1 MHCVSLSSDVHK
13 HLEIL
18 TFVYTWKKTLQKF
31 AGRDGR
37 RQFGQVLWREASK
50 PNKFISFNSLSLSPS
65 ACLSLCHFWRFYR
78 AFVAWGCPLKCCNL
92 TLAHSACGLLL
103 SFQPSRLYGRTHTHA
118 HAHAHAHAHTHTHAR
133 THACTFTVYMPTR
146 THSGTWQVAFPFLTF
161 SLYNILA
168 TAGLCVLVV
177 CMCSDTS
184 AVVLIW
190 AKWLW
195 IDDKF
200 LFMFLLPIT
209 DLSVRFWW
217 KIIHDIMG

>member
-1 MHCVSLSSDVHK
+1 MAGDSLAKFCGVRPQSQTNSSLSTLCLFLRLLVSLYATSGVFTERSWHEAALWNAVTLHWHILLVVCCSHSN
-13 HLEIL
+13 HLA
-18 TFVYTWKKTLQKF
+18 YM
-31 AGRDGR
+31 G
-37 RQFGQVLWREASK
+37 
-50 PNKFISFNSLSLSPS
+50 
-65 ACLSLCHFWRFYR
+65 
-78 AFVAWGCPLKCCNL
+78 
-92 TLAHSACGLLL
+92 
-103 SFQPSRLYGRTHTHA
+103 
-118 HAHAHAHAHTHTHAR
+118 AHTHTHTHTH

-168 TAGLCVLVV
+168 TAGLSGLVV

-184 AVVLIW
+184 AMVLIW
-190 AKWLW
+190 AKWVW